1 MPETPEEKAAREL
14 REKAIKRNEKIDK
27 LLGNNVIVD
36 HINMISQTEVT
47 ENFSI
52 KMTNVRKYRGKIER
66 RKQKIKRLYE

>member
-1 MPETPEEKAAREL
+1 M
-14 REKAIKRNEKIDK
+14 IKRDI
-27 LLGNNVIVD
+27 VIVD